1 MSAQWNTPHEGGQ
14 PSCDDP
20 ESIHEF
26 DVVEAEIL
34 PNSDPNSGIAEAL
47 CDRINARPQR
57 TIGVYGTWIYDKGH
71 CCHPE
76 IHPAEQIWWRE
87 DSANQ
92 TTYQFNVFC
101 DASARYWWRD
111 QMDDGTKLKPWG
123 APPVKG
129 VFAIAF
135 EVDAPSQRLGVRP
148 AQATSLVFHVTSIND
163 HNLATVSSGKPV
175 SELVY
180 QDTPLVTFTPDKDA
194 FAVSFEQ
201 VGTAENGKIRG
212 FLVLRTTVGILTQTV
227 VNATYPAGTDVN
239 TINEKDERKVF
250 AKEEGRYMFTVTQ
263 RLSGPTNRQ

>member
-1 MSAQWNTPHEGGQ
+1 
-14 PSCDDP
+14 
-20 ESIHEF
+20 
-26 DVVEAEIL
+26 
-34 PNSDPNSGIAEAL
+34 
-47 CDRINARPQR
+47 
-57 TIGVYGTWIYDKGH
+57 
-71 CCHPE
+71 
-76 IHPAEQIWWRE
+76 
-87 DSANQ
+87 
-92 TTYQFNVFC
+92 
-101 DASARYWWRD
+101 
-111 QMDDGTKLKPWG
+111 MDDGTKLKPWG

-180 QDTPLVTFTPDKDA
+180 A